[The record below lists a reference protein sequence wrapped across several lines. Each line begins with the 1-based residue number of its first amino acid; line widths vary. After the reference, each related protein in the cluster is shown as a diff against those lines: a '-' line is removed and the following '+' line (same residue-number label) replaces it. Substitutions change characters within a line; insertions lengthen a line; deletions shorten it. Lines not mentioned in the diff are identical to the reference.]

1 MEFAEELGFLKE
13 QVLFKGKID
22 AGRRFRNVVIAGMG
36 GSGIVGKIFSE
47 IYTEKPVTL
56 IDGYSVPAHL
66 SRDTLFVAVS
76 YSGNTEE
83 TIKAAE
89 RAMQKGCRVVTISS
103 GGELGDYGDQN
114 IHIPRSDLQ
123 PRSAIGYMLMPF
135 MEGFGLV
142 DAADIKEA
150 HKVVESLDHN
160 NQECFA
166 HAKRISR
173 NKKIPVVYG
182 AYPFSSVAYR
192 WKTQFNENAK
202 VIAYCSSFPELNHND
217 TMALAET
224 YRKDEFYIMV
234 FDSDRKEI
242 KKRIAITSRLTQTK
256 FNFIEFKGK
265 SLAARLFYMIHYG
278 DYLSYHLG
286 KMRGVDPTDVR
297 LIEELKKAL

>member
-13 QVLFKGKID
+13 QVLFGERID
-22 AGRRFRNVVIAGMG
+22 AGKRFRNVAVAGMG

-47 IYTEKPVTL
+47 IYTERPVTL
-56 IDGYSVPAHL
+56 IDGYNVPAHL
-66 SRDTLFVAVS
+66 SRDTLFIAVS

-83 TIKAAE
+83 TIKAAKYAA
-89 RAMQKGCRVVTISS
+89 RKGCMVVTISS
-103 GGELGDYGDQN
+103 GGRLGEYGDQK
-114 IHIPRSDLQ
+114 IRIPRSDLQ

-135 MEGFGLV
+135 MKGFGLV
-142 DAADIKEA
+142 DDAGVKEA
-150 HKVVESLDHN
+150 YKVLGGLDRN

-173 NKKIPVVYG
+173 NKKIPIVYG
-182 AYPFSSVAYR
+182 AYPFSSIAYR

-202 VIAYCSSFPELNHND
+202 VISYCSSFPELNHND

-234 FDSDRKEI
+234 FDSERREI
-242 KKRIAITSRLTQTK
+242 KSRIEITSRLTQTK
-256 FNFIEFKGK
+256 FNFIEFAGR

-286 KMRGVDPTDVR
+286 KMRGVDPTDVS
-297 LIEELKKAL
+297 LIEELKRSL

>member
-13 QVLFKGKID
+13 QVLFGEKIYAGK
-22 AGRRFRNVVIAGMG
+22 RFRNVAVAGMG

-56 IDGYSVPAHL
+56 IDGYNMPAHL
-66 SRDTLFVAVS
+66 SNDTLFIAVS

-83 TIKAAE
+83 TIKAAK
-89 RAMQKGCRVVTISS
+89 RAVQKGCRVVTISS
-103 GGELGDYGDQN
+103 GGALEEYGDQK
-114 IHIPRSDLQ
+114 IRIPRSDLQ

-135 MEGFGLV
+135 MNGFGLV
-142 DAADIKEA
+142 DSAGIREA
-150 HKVVESLDHN
+150 HRVIGSLDRN
-160 NQECFA
+160 NQECFT

-182 AYPFSSVAYR
+182 AYPLSSVAYR

-202 VIAYCSSFPELNHND
+202 VLSYCSSFPELNHND

-234 FDSDRKEI
+234 FDSDKKEI
-242 KKRIAITSRLTQTK
+242 KERMAITSRLTQTK
-256 FNFIEFKGK
+256 FNFIEVEGK

-286 KMRGVDPTDVR
+286 KMRGVNPTDVS